1 MNFKRGVAVSSASA
15 EQTAL
20 PASRITVTPSEQL
33 REISPY
39 IYGINFGVKPDTVT
53 ARSIRLGGNR
63 LSAYNWENN
72 MFNAGSDY
80 FNTSDMYLVND
91 IANEFKAVPGGPAL
105 ALAAQAQSYDIPYT
119 LLTLQMLGYV
129 TSDEQGRLTEENGPP
144 SEYWVKVENRKNGEL
159 RCTEQ
164 QGSRRLLCRNNR
176 VRARVIER

>member
-53 ARSIRLGGNR
+53 ARSIRL
-63 LSAYNWENN
+63 
-72 MFNAGSDY
+72 
-80 FNTSDMYLVND
+80 
-91 IANEFKAVPGGPAL
+91 GGPAL